1 MAARWAIEKN
11 YILNEITVK
20 NQDEIIVAT
29 YDISMYSI
37 NIIRDS
43 HISIQSVIDG
53 RTVFYSHINN
63 VIFYS
68 ILT

>member
-1 MAARWAIEKN
+1 MAACWAIEKN

-37 NIIRDS
+37 NIVRDS
-43 HISIQSVIDG
+43 HISIRSVIDG